1 MSGVETNRRARVGAW
16 MALAA
21 AAVAAGC
28 GGGGGGVEPPPP
40 PPAPASCTNDPGN
53 FVGVCTGFTGDLDYS
68 GPGDG
73 GGDGG
78 GAGDGGASG
87 DGGTGAGGD
96 FGQFRNVT
104 ITAYRNDG
112 AGWVRVGSAPTDDVK
127 GMVTIRP
134 GRRYTGPLMVELTGG
149 ANAQYFEEGKNT
161 FVPFPAGRV
170 IRTIVP
176 RVNHNIGLTPFTE
189 AAYQL
194 LTSGSADESVS
205 GVPTPAQIAAANARV
220 ATLLNEHFPKALEVK
235 AITKLPFIKSASVQQ
250 GALGLTDRGIYGV
263 VNGAFSKQA
272 ALYNTASTTPTLD
285 AVQQLAE
292 DLRDGKLDGYNA
304 NRPAANAAN
313 RSYDPQTLTSELT
326 AALAHQAERFGNQAI
341 RDALPKLVNYGG
353 TRYEGYLFDSSV
365 TRNRGAVSTVAGWLA
380 ANTLNLNVGQANNKL
395 LPPGQSAH
403 SMIGNMGHGG
413 AFFKIDST
421 DTVNGAPV
429 YRTYAL
435 GDNVNG
441 ELGTGGTTS
450 TARQLVEISLPGA
463 MTHAAGGFA
472 HTVFRL
478 GDGRVFAV
486 GDNTFGQLGQ
496 GSGSTA
502 PARSL
507 TPLEVPLPAF
517 AGGAVAVAATSVA
530 SYALMADGSVYAW
543 GSNGGFGLLGN
554 GQASGMVASPTLVV
568 GLSEIV
574 QLSARDNDVIAL
586 KRDQS
591 IWQWGS
597 HPADENGAYNDGDVT
612 SPYRGGTLTPT
623 QVNGLPTWQVN
634 GRTVPIPVRKI
645 LTEQGLFGA
654 LLANG
659 HVYTWGVHFD
669 LSAKAILRDLT
680 AARVF
685 GAPPLRDVMP
695 GGFVGY
701 GARPFDRLTAM
712 GVDYSGGMWK
722 IRGRVAERFDPDNPT
737 IQRRPQTGVPRS
749 ANCAS
754 CHTFL
759 DETLEQL
766 RVRQAAEAP
775 VAPGAA
781 TCAPPPNVH
790 VGTNGV
796 SFIRAETECIQCHN
810 PSRVDPRYAGQV
822 APAFAASGGWPNCN
836 KPTDLPPRDNVP
848 AAPITNSCS
857 IPVGHVYTPPGTVC
871 SSCHNSV
878 AARALQ
884 DLNPPCAQP
893 GSNELPTL
901 AATAAIVSVTEDAG
915 TAIAQGAYTRETT
928 PQLNGTLSTALSGSQ
943 LLAVQRNGTAVGNA
957 SVSGTSFTFVDPAA
971 PQGTAVYAVRV
982 VQGSGFGATSNTW
995 TVRVDS
1001 VAPSAVPAITALVDD
1016 TFGTVAD
1023 GGFTTDSTP
1032 TLNGTLSAAPGT
1044 GEVLQVLRNG
1054 TAVGTATVTGTTWTY
1069 AEPSPL
1075 TAGSYTWAV
1084 RLADAAG
1091 NTGTGAQTSAS
1102 LLGGV
1107 AGASISTVV
1116 NNSSLPIAQGSVTA
1130 DNTPDLRGT
1139 LTAALPAG
1147 HLLRVLRN
1155 GSPVGSLSAAQI
1167 TGTTWA
1173 YTDPAPDGAVS
1184 YTVRVEAGAVVGAES
1199 AAYAFSIDS
1208 TAPTQPVN
1216 VTQIADSFI
1225 GNLTDGATTADQTP
1239 TTSCTLS
1246 PPLAGG
1252 EQVRLRRTHTG
1263 TGAVVDQL
1271 FAFGGTN
1278 FAYTEPALVADGTY
1292 RYEALVIDAAGNTG
1306 PTTGGTR
1313 SVRIDPTAVPL
1324 PGAAATI
1331 TTINGVAPAS
1341 PINDNT
1347 PTLGGTLQRAL
1358 QTGEVVQI
1366 FRDNGTGPAPVGT
1379 ATATVGQSTWSY
1391 TNTTLADAT
1400 YTFTAQVQQSGN
1412 SNVYGQMSAA
1422 VVVTVDT
1429 TAPTQ
1434 TIATMGVFD
1443 DNSAGISPNTTDT
1456 TPRLSGTLSAA
1467 IGGTDTLEL
1476 TRTGG
1481 AGGPVVRA
1489 VLPSGVNWTLT
1500 EAGANTLVVGATYT
1514 YTLLVRD
1521 AAGNPGASAQRTV
1534 TVVAPLPTVNTI
1546 GVSGAVGGFVG
1557 TTAPL
1562 VVGSISA
1569 GLPVSPAGAVVRV
1582 FRGGVSIGT
1591 ATVVNTTAWS
1601 ITDST
1606 TTTQTA
1612 RTYTARVEL
1621 GTAYSATSAG
1631 VAVTPDTTT
1640 GTTVSAL
1647 NITADAAPFNNTVG
1661 ADADTLFNSGTTSD
1675 ARPRIVV
1682 QLSGALSTGTT
1693 TSAESIQLTRNGAAF
1708 AFSATTC
1715 PAGLSNAVCFTD
1727 NTQSTTLTSTPT
1739 VLTTTPAPGTVTV
1752 PSTGGL
1758 PTGGVV
1764 YRARVVDAVS
1774 NQTALVATGTIVT
1787 DYVNCNQLRATAANS
1802 SHITIATYTGS
1813 CLGCHKN
1820 YTGVNTN
1827 APTPSGTIIPVPQTL
1842 PVYFCRKP

>member
-40 PPAPASCTNDPGN
+40 PPAAASCTNDPGN
-53 FVGVCTGFTGDLDYS
+53 FVGVCSGFNGDLDYA

-73 GGDGG
+73 GGG
-78 GAGDGGASG
+78 GDGGASG

-112 AGWVRVGSAPTDDVK
+112 AGWVRVGSASTDDVK

-134 GRRYTGPLMVELTGG
+134 GRGYAGPLMVELTGG

-176 RVNHNIGLTPFTE
+176 RVNHNIGITPFTE

-205 GVPTPAQIAAANARV
+205 GVPTAAQIAAANARV
-220 ATLLNEHFPKALEVK
+220 AALLNEHFPKALEVK

-380 ANTLNLNVGQANNKL
+380 ANTLNLNVGQANNKV

-421 DTVNGAPV
+421 DTVNGTPV

-502 PARSL
+502 PARS
-507 TPLEVPLPAF
+507 TVPLEVPLPAF

-554 GQASGMVASPTLVV
+554 GQASGTTASPTLVV

-574 QLSARDNDVIAL
+574 QISARDNDVVAL

-634 GRTVPIPVRKI
+634 GRTVAVPVRKI

-669 LSAKAILRDLT
+669 LSAKSILRDLT

-836 KPTDLPPRDNVP
+836 KPTNLPPRDNVP

-901 AATAAIVSVTEDAG
+901 ATTAAIVSVTEDGG

-928 PQLNGTLSTALSGSQ
+928 PQLNGTLSAALSGSQ
-943 LLAVQRNGTAVGNA
+943 LLAVQRNGTPVGNA
-957 SVSGTSFTFVDPAA
+957 LVSGTNFTFVDPAA

-1107 AGASISTVV
+1107 AGASIGTVV
-1116 NNSSLPIAQGSVTA
+1116 NNSSLPIAQGSITS

-1167 TGTTWA
+1167 NGTSWA

-1199 AAYAFSIDS
+1199 AAYAFGIDS
-1208 TAPTQPVN
+1208 TAPSQPVN

-1225 GNLTDGATTADQTP
+1225 GNLADGATTADQTP
-1239 TTSCTLS
+1239 TINGTLS
-1246 PPLAGG
+1246 APLASG

-1271 FAFGGTN
+1271 FAFGGTT
-1278 FAYTEPALVADGTY
+1278 FAYTEPSLVADGTY

-1331 TTINGVAPAS
+1331 TTINGAAPGGIS
-1341 PINDNT
+1341 NVNT
-1347 PTLGGTLQRAL
+1347 PTLTGTLQRAL
-1358 QTGEVVQI
+1358 NVGEVVI
-1366 FRDNGTGPAPVGT
+1366 VFRNGAALPTPASVTGTNWSFTNGTLVDG
-1379 ATATVGQSTWSY
+1379 
-1391 TNTTLADAT
+1391 L
-1400 YTFTAQVQQSGN
+1400 YTFTAQVQLATN
-1412 SNVYGQMSAA
+1412 SAVYGQMSANA
-1422 VVVTVDT
+1422 SVTIDATAPQQTISIGGIFDSNGISVGGNNTALATPRISGILSAGLGSGETLLLTRNNGSGPVNLTPTFT
-1429 TAPTQ
+1429 TATSW
-1434 TIATMGVFD
+1434 TYTES
-1443 DNSAGISPNTTDT
+1443 SA
-1456 TPRLSGTLSAA
+1456 LAA
-1467 IGGTDTLEL
+1467 
-1476 TRTGG
+1476 
-1481 AGGPVVRA
+1481 
-1489 VLPSGVNWTLT
+1489 
-1500 EAGANTLVVGATYT
+1500 GATYT
-1514 YTLLVRD
+1514 YTLRVRD
-1521 AAGNPGASAQRTV
+1521 AAGNLSASNPQLAV
-1534 TVVAPLPTVNTI
+1534 TVIAPLPTVNTI
-1546 GVSGAVGGFVG
+1546 GVSGAVSGYVG
-1557 TTAPL
+1557 TTSPL

-1569 GLPVSPAGAVVRV
+1569 GLPTSPAGAVVRV

-1606 TTTQTA
+1606 TTTQAA

-1640 GTTVSAL
+1640 GTTVSAV

-1708 AFSATTC
+1708 AFSATAC

-1727 NTQSTTLTSTPT
+1727 NTQATTLTSTPT
-1739 VLTTTPAPGTVTV
+1739 VLTTVPAPGTVTV
-1752 PSTGGL
+1752 PSTAGL

-1787 DYVNCNQLRATAANS
+1787 DYVNCNQARATAANS
-1802 SHITIATYTGS
+1802 GHITIATYTGS